1 MYFFCSPLMFYL
13 LRYIKEWVHGD
24 LGRTRPSLSDLLG
37 SKCTFLSLD
46 VYDVRLSETAA
57 AKEEDDEEE

>member
-1 MYFFCSPLMFYL
+1 MFYL